1 MGTFGETD
9 LSKLKAVT
17 KFSFTKES
25 LLIGLW
31 GFDDADHINGIGV
44 IKYDTSSLCYKNL
57 KTQVDAFE
65 EVDDSVKSK
74 NDKIEEAEGVD
85 ILTIG
90 VYTAGVFFAILLVFI
105 CVLTIERIRKNRKNI
120 TEVVEMKPVDLT
132 AHFEGVAQRHGGT
145 PKVIS

>member
-65 EVDDSVKSK
+65 EVDDSVK
-74 NDKIEEAEGVD
+74 
-85 ILTIG
+85 
-90 VYTAGVFFAILLVFI
+90 
-105 CVLTIERIRKNRKNI
+105 
-120 TEVVEMKPVDLT
+120 
-132 AHFEGVAQRHGGT
+132 
-145 PKVIS
+145 